1 MHIDWS
7 GLGEVGA
14 ISLVAGVGIVVL
26 FSLGLTA
33 LDRRTAAARGNQP
46 VLVAT
51 VLSGLCFFAC
61 AALVGYGLYLLLMK

>member
-33 LDRRTAAARGNQP
+33 LDWRTPRHAATNPSSSPRSCPACVFSP
-46 VLVAT
+46 VPHWSVT
-51 VLSGLCFFAC
+51 VFTCS
-61 AALVGYGLYLLLMK
+61 